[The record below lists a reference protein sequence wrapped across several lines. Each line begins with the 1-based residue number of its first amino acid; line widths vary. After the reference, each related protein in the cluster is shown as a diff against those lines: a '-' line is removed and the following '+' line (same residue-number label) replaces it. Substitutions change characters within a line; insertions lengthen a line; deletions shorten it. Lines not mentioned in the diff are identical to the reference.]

1 MRIVDG
7 TEKKICITSTGSI
20 VLSETKIDTFS
31 DCDVGGS
38 DA

>member
-1 MRIVDG
+1 M
-7 TEKKICITSTGSI
+7 ELKKKIRITCTGSI

-31 DCDVGGS
+31 ACDVGGS